1 MLKIGNLGLESP
13 FVLSPMAG
21 VTDRYFRRIIRDQ
34 GGVGLVTMEFISS
47 ESLTRGVERTINMM
61 SFVQEERPLSIQIYG
76 KDPVRMSDAAQIVEE
91 IGADAIDINMGCP
104 ANKVLKGCAGA
115 ALMGDLSLA
124 RSIVRSV
131 RSRIK
136 IPLTVKFRLGLDD
149 RSVNFLDL
157 GRLCQDE
164 GVNGVSMHARTAR
177 QMYSGQA
184 DWSLIAGLKKTLDI
198 PVFGNG
204 DIREPADAL
213 RMMEQT
219 GCDGVLIGR
228 AAVTNPWIFKQ
239 ADALRRGESVPR
251 VTLEERRDLILCHFR
266 LLAESEEELVAL
278 HKIRT
283 FAGRYTHGLPGGKRL
298 RQKIQSIRSVS
309 DFLLEVE
316 GFFAQALAEQ
326 GLPPPVGAAIPGRT
340 SAARPPERP
349 RAAGAGIRPDL
360 ESAGCAE

>member
-1 MLKIGNLGLESP
+1 MLKIGSLCLDSP

-21 VTDRYFRRIIRDQ
+21 VTDRYFRRIIRDL

-61 SFVQEERPLSIQIYG
+61 SFALEERPLSIQIYG

-124 RSIVRSV
+124 RNIVRAV
-131 RSRIK
+131 RSRVK

-149 RSVNFLDL
+149 HRVNFLDL

-164 GVNGVSMHARTAR
+164 GVNGVAMHARTAR

-184 DWSLIAGLKKTLDI
+184 DWSLIADLKRTLDI
-198 PVFGNG
+198 PVLGNG
-204 DIREPADAL
+204 DIREPADFL

-219 GCDGVLIGR
+219 GCDGVLVGR

-239 ADALRRGESVPR
+239 ADALRRGELVPR
-251 VTLEERRDLILCHFR
+251 VTLEERRDLIVRHFR
-266 LLAESEEELVAL
+266 LLAESEEEMTAF

-298 RQKIQSIRSVS
+298 HQKIQSIKSVS

-316 GFFAQALAEQ
+316 DFFEQVLAEQ
-326 GLPPPVGAAIPGRT
+326 TLPPPAGAVVAGRP
-340 SAARPPERP
+340 SAARPAEHPHGDG
-349 RAAGAGIRPDL
+349 AALCPSLD
-360 ESAGCAE
+360 SAGRAE